1 MPSHRVPPKRN
12 SFART
17 TRRGVPVKLATS
29 RPSPWGVLPSH
40 GRSPMPS
47 PSCFPRNLPSS
58 RAKPCSSMVAPRP
71 ARRRFDSQPPKM
83 RIVMINWIRSIAALS
98 ACLASLTTLA
108 ADPAYFSKYPSLKM
122 SREQGVLVVEMN
134 SAGKALKFGAT
145 EHEAYPDAF
154 YAISR
159 DRDNKVVILTGAAGD
174 WMPDIDFSSFGNVAD
189 PDVWAKVHDEGDQ
202 VLDNLANIRVPMIC
216 AVEGKAWVHTEYCL
230 LANVIVAGKSATF
243 NDIPHFKGG
252 IVPGDGVF
260 TLWSYYAGPGR
271 VQSML
276 LSPQPISAST
286 AKEWGVVAEVVQ

>member
-1 MPSHRVPPKRN
+1 
-12 SFART
+12 
-17 TRRGVPVKLATS
+17 
-29 RPSPWGVLPSH
+29 
-40 GRSPMPS
+40 
-47 PSCFPRNLPSS
+47 
-58 RAKPCSSMVAPRP
+58 
-71 ARRRFDSQPPKM
+71 
-83 RIVMINWIRSIAALS
+83 MIHWIRSIAALS
-98 ACLASLTTLA
+98 ACLVSLTTLA
-108 ADPAYFSKYPSLKM
+108 ADPAYFTKYPSLKM

-134 SAGKALKFGAT
+134 SAGKALKFSAT

-174 WMPDIDFSSFGNVAD
+174 WMPDIDFPSFGNVAD

-276 LSPQPISAST
+276 LSPQPISAPT
-286 AKEWGVVAEVVQ
+286 AKEWGVVAEVVPDGQAIARARALASSWLVAPEVTRRYTRAHFMQPIKQRLVVEVGNGLGLEGASAAALVKQMQSQSK